1 MGTEGLTEGRYQ
13 VNMSCTAPS
22 SSEPSSVPYEAR
34 GYWIRLSSS
43 LVSFVLGG
51 VTQTQSSEQ
60 RSSTAH
66 ADVIT
71 LHAFPEDGVD
81 IIDELI
87 DELIGKLEFMNV
99 FWKTQRSNTSC
110 SVLQAVEFPLS

>member
-13 VNMSCTAPS
+13 VNISCTAPS

-71 LHAFPEDGVD
+71 LRAFPEDGVD
-81 IIDELI
+81 II